1 LAQVLVG
8 GLSAG
13 LGVAC
18 ARSGVSKSAL
28 AETVVA
34 QSDHA
39 GAPAPDCRE
48 REQAHALSDA
58 GDTLVKRDVTRAI
71 DSYTRAIRVYPK
83 DHRLFWKLALALLR
97 QEDWRRAEVALTRAV
112 ELGPSFANY
121 WFQLGNVL
129 VMQAEEGDASAFE
142 RAKVPLKRCIEVDP
156 NFAECHHLLGE
167 AHEQT
172 DDERSAL
179 LEYSRAIELDPAP
192 GYFYGPLADVYLD
205 LGLWPQAKSVLEE
218 GARLIPDAEKHRFS
232 LYNVYVLRSKL
243 ARFEHDRAGELKA
256 LASAE
261 AHVSDERLEEQ
272 LFNLGSTYASMDPPE
287 EQRAARLLNS
297 FRKRACRDA
306 TPGRALEGQCGYVE
320 SVLRKLSRP

>member
-1 LAQVLVG
+1 MIVGMLRHIARGSGKRWWLAQVLVG

-18 ARSGVSKSAL
+18 ARSGASKSAL

-48 REQAHALSDA
+48 REQARALSDA

-83 DHRLFWKLALALLR
+83 DHRLFLKLALALLR

-156 NFAECHHLLGE
+156 NIGG
-167 AHEQT
+167 
-172 DDERSAL
+172 RSAHGATDVLVHSRLGARARARNPAGCPQAETSRTELRWEPQPHVEIGSWRAPEAVSRSGRQHGAEANFVLHHARERLIGL
-179 LEYSRAIELDPAP
+179 LEREGFGTRAYA
-192 GYFYGPLADVYLD
+192 G
-205 LGLWPQAKSVLEE
+205 E
-218 GARLIPDAEKHRFS
+218 GAEFRGVFRVDGAAAGPTLNA
-232 LYNVYVLRSKL
+232 L
-243 ARFEHDRAGELKA
+243 AR
-256 LASAE
+256 
-261 AHVSDERLEEQ
+261 
-272 LFNLGSTYASMDPPE
+272 
-287 EQRAARLLNS
+287 
-297 FRKRACRDA
+297 
-306 TPGRALEGQCGYVE
+306 
-320 SVLRKLSRP
+320 